1 MVQATPTARP
11 IKDITLTMP
20 AVYESNLIHLVL
32 ELLAIS
38 LTFSIAM
45 VALSK
50 VVVSLVTAVTN
61 ICISVFNLLGQEVMV
76 AAPNAVQTTL
86 DVSNLNS
93 GVYLVRTT
101 SQGKV
106 ATSRLIKR

>member
-1 MVQATPTARP
+1 MYPN
-11 IKDITLTMP
+11 P
-20 AVYESNLIHLVL
+20 ANS
-32 ELLAIS
+32 
-38 LTFSIAM
+38 
-45 VALSK
+45 
-50 VVVSLVTAVTN
+50 AVTINAKNN
-61 ICISVFNLLGQEVMV
+61 IDSVSVFNLLGQEVMV

-86 DVSNLNS
+86 DISNLNS

>member
-1 MVQATPTARP
+1 MVSDIVYFDNIYFSVNQGTVLGTKSNEITAFDMYP
-11 IKDITLTMP
+11 NP
-20 AVYESNLIHLVL
+20 ANS
-32 ELLAIS
+32 
-38 LTFSIAM
+38 
-45 VALSK
+45 
-50 VVVSLVTAVTN
+50 AVTINAKNN
-61 ICISVFNLLGQEVMV
+61 IDSISVFNLLGQEVMV

-86 DVSNLNS
+86 DISNLNS